1 MQDSQPSTACL
12 PSNPML
18 DCDRIVPEPWRV
30 HARME
35 QD

>member
-1 MQDSQPSTACL
+1 MQDSQPSIACP

-18 DCDRIVPEPWRV
+18 DCDRFVPKPWSV

-35 QD
+35 